1 MALQVI
7 DPSDGFILYEED
19 IALLT
24 GTNWCN
30 DRILHFG
37 LKYALSPKNFPENI
51 PKLSPSSSSSS
62 FHTIDPIA
70 LSYLNHL
77 CESEEE
83 KIQFGRDNNYHQKK
97 NEKKTFFF
105 LPVANN
111 SSSFSSSSHWSLLL
125 FYTSSKTFLHFDSI
139 ENSGNNYVAE
149 KLAENISIAFGIS
162 SAGVPFNM
170 KFPSTPRQSNSYDC
184 GVYVIL
190 MAEVLADFLH
200 SNLHPY
206 DDDDT
211 ESNYHFKEAIEVD
224 NYESSNNSNDSKK
237 RKTSFSLITEEVIAE
252 MEDLLREKVTP
263 NAAKEYRKKLF
274 SYFKSLLRPAT

>member
-1 MALQVI
+1 MASQYI
-7 DPSDGFILYEED
+7 DPDDGFILYEED

-37 LKYALSPKNFPENI
+37 LKYALSPKNLPENI

-62 FHTIDPIA
+62 SFNTIDPIA

-97 NEKKTFFF
+97 KSSFF

-125 FYTSSKTFLHFDSI
+125 FDTSSKTFLHFDSV

-162 SAGVPFNM
+162 SAGVPLSM

-190 MAEVLADFLH
+190 MAEVLANLLH
-200 SNLHPY
+200 SNLQPY

-211 ESNYHFKEAIEVD
+211 ESNYHLKEAIQVD
-224 NYESSNNSNDSKK
+224 NYESNNNSNHSKK
-237 RKTSFSLITEEVIAE
+237 RKTSFSLIAEEVIAE

-263 NAAKEYRKKLF
+263 NAVKEYRTKLY